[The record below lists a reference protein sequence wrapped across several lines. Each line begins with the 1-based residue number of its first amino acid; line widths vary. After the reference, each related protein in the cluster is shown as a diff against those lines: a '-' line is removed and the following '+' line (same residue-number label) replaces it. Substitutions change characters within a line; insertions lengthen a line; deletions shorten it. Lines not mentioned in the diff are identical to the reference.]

1 MLKIL
6 PTIGPASNSINSLRK
21 ILKFTN
27 TVRLNGSHNNVS
39 WHVKTSINIKK
50 LNPNCKILIDLP
62 GIKPRTENFDK
73 VIVNKNQKVIFFYKK
88 KPTISQINYKTI
100 FIKISK
106 PLPKYTNIK
115 FFSVSDGKYILKFTR
130 KGQNYIEGISLQYF
144 VLLPRK
150 GLNIPGSLY
159 SNKEQIKLYFSFI
172 KKIKK
177 VKFDAI
183 GLSFIQDEFVLKILR
198 KKFPEL
204 ILVSKIENLNGLKN
218 VNKITDSSD
227 IVMIDRGD
235 LSAEIGDTKLF
246 DAIITISKAC
256 KFFGKPLIMAT
267 ENLESMMINS
277 APSKSEIVSLAFS
290 HQIQA
295 DLIMLSDET
304 ATSSN
309 YLKILFWLKNF
320 IISLNSRNVNSN
332 FKSLNFNE
340 DIFNNIFQNL
350 KNTSLIIF
358 TKKGYIINKILKINS
373 DIKIYIF
380 SDSRKIITQSFFRS
394 NCQAFLTK
402 KFPKNMEKFI
412 YSYVKK
418 NKVSIFNKAS
428 DIFLTYVNY
437 PNKGS
442 RANTLSLINKKSFI

>member
-27 TVRLNGSHNNVS
+27 TVRLNGSHNNIS
-39 WHVKTSINIKK
+39 WHIKTSIIIKK
-50 LNPNCKILIDLP
+50 LNKNCKILIDLP
-62 GIKPRTENFDK
+62 GIKPRTENLDK

-88 KPTISQINYKTI
+88 KPKISNINYKLI

-106 PLPKYTNIK
+106 PLPKFTNIK
-115 FFSVSDGKYILKFTR
+115 FFSISDGKYILKFSR
-130 KGQNYIEGISLQYF
+130 KGQNYIEGISLQHF
-144 VLLPRK
+144 VLLPKK
-150 GLNIPGSLY
+150 GLNIPDSLY
-159 SNKEQIKLYFSFI
+159 SNREQLKLYFNFI

-198 KKFPEL
+198 KRFPHL

-218 VNKITDSSD
+218 VNKITNNSD

-246 DAIITISKAC
+246 DAIITISKTC

-267 ENLESMMINS
+267 ENLESMMVNS

-295 DLIMLSDET
+295 DQIMLSDET
-304 ATSSN
+304 ATSRN

-320 IISLNSRNVNSN
+320 INSLNSINVKSNFRNLNSN
-332 FKSLNFNE
+332 E
-340 DIFNNIFQNL
+340 DTFNNIFKNL
-350 KNTSLIIF
+350 ENTSLIIF
-358 TKKGYIINKILKINS
+358 TKKGYIVNKILKTSSN
-373 DIKIYIF
+373 IKIYIF
-380 SDSRKIITQSFFRS
+380 SDSKKIITQSFFRS
-394 NCQAFLTK
+394 NTQAFLTK
-402 KFPKNMEKFI
+402 KFPKDMEKFI
-412 YSYVKK
+412 YNYVKK
-418 NKVSIFNKAS
+418 NKLSIFNKTS
-428 DIFLTYVNY
+428 NVFVTYANY
-437 PNKGS
+437 PKKGS